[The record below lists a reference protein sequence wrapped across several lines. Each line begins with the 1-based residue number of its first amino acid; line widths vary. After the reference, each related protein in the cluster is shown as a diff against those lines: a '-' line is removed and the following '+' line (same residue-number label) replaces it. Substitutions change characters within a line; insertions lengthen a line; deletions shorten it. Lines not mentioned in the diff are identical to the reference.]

1 MALKARDRII
11 LVRIKIERAKKHLR
25 DLAAD
30 LLVAQ
35 NVTVVRRQDDL
46 KPGENIKRAFQL
58 SDMANPELVTLP
70 RIPVDVVAAAGDVVH
85 NLRSALDHLAFQLVL
100 VGSGKE
106 PSRRIEFPI
115 AKDFATYE
123 STKARKVEGM
133 RQEAIEAID
142 RLKPYQGGNDL
153 LWRLHEL
160 DNIDKHRTLFSVA
173 HDYLFFADWLIAEV
187 AEDYWL
193 KTSSPHFAGVF
204 DEKVEQEV
212 QLEIDKAVGELKISD
227 GNTLLPSLHQ
237 LVDAVESLVLSFEP
251 LLE

>member
-30 LLVAQ
+30 LLVAK
-35 NVTVVRRQDDL
+35 NVTVIRSQDDL
-46 KPGENIKRAFQL
+46 KPGESIKRGFQL
-58 SDMANPELVTLP
+58 SDMANPEFVTLP
-70 RIPVDVVAAAGDVVH
+70 RIPFDVLTTAGDVVH
-85 NLRSALDHLAFQLVL
+85 NLRSALDHLAHQLVI

-115 AKDFATYE
+115 AKDLAAYE
-123 STKARKVEGM
+123 STKARKVVGM

-153 LWRLHEL
+153 LWRVHEL
-160 DNIDKHRTLFSVA
+160 DNIDKHHTLFSVA
-173 HDYLFFADWLIAEV
+173 HDYLFFADWLTV
-187 AEDYWL
+187 GDYWL
-193 KTSSPHFAGVF
+193 KTNSPHFAGVF
-204 DEKVEQEV
+204 NEQMEQDM
-212 QLEIDKAVGELKISD
+212 QLEIDKAIGEPQISD
-227 GNTLLPSLHQ
+227 GKALLPSLHQ
-237 LVDAVESLVLSFEP
+237 MVDAVESIVLSFEP